1 MRKLL
6 ILFLILIPSLI
17 YGGVYF
23 DGVDDVVTIT
33 DNASLQV
40 DYITISVWTKVPNI
54 GQGSNKGIIAKR
66 IGGVS
71 VWYVFVNVDNKFG
84 VQMVN
89 EAGEYSVQ
97 LNSVDA
103 IVINTWYHLAIT
115 YDGTTIKMYVN
126 GVADNT
132 QAFSG
137 ALKKTAA
144 NLTIGQ
150 QYAQGYNLKG
160 TISDVRI
167 YNRALTQSEI
177 KSAMS
182 RCDFADIYTKGIWRF
197 NDNIGYDGKKTF
209 DLSGNNNTGTHTGT
223 SNGNSNPPILMQPIY
238 AGD

>member
-1 MRKLL
+1 MIKLIFL
-6 ILFLILIPSLI
+6 LFLIPSLI

-40 DYITISVWTKVPNI
+40 DYITTSVWIKVPNI

-66 IGGVS
+66 IGGVN
-71 VWYVFVNVDNKFG
+71 VWYAFVNVNDRFG
-84 VQMVN
+84 AQMVN
-89 EAGEYSVQ
+89 EAGEYSTQ

-126 GVADNT
+126 GVANST

-150 QYAQGYNLKG
+150 QYAQGYNING
-160 TISDVRI
+160 IISDVRI
-167 YNRALTQSEI
+167 YNRALTQGEI
-177 KSAMS
+177 KSTMN
-182 RCDFADIYTKGIWRF
+182 RYDFADNYTVGIWRF
-197 NDNIGYDGKKTF
+197 DDNVGYNTERTF

-223 SNGNSNPPILMQPIY
+223 SNGTSNPPTLMQPIY